1 MFSMF
6 SIPKILNRIFTFN
19 LYSYLFLAF
28 FISLFPSIVQA
39 SNYPF
44 DENVNMKV
52 GIGTS
57 MIANAGLTVMT
68 GNVGIGTWNPA
79 GALDIK
85 TGNNVLVESGNVGI
99 NSLSPGQLLDVQGT
113 VRDLGEVI
121 GAGGITLGGVTNTS
135 WASAGTNYWNYTAAG
150 NIGVSTTQAV
160 GIGTTFIGGNGEA
173 ALSVMNG
180 NVGIGTWAPNSSLAI
195 TSNANTGSLV
205 INAAAGPNQDIL
217 DVYRGGSDVVYVD
230 QYGNLTPARVDTSTI
245 VSVGTL
251 TLYGGNSG
259 FPFDIIDLTCWS
271 GNCNV
276 TPTSGTEIAVN
287 AFVDFDPTSGSATF
301 ANLES
306 SPTINQTG
314 GANGITRGIYVN
326 PIVTAAAD
334 FRALET
340 SVGNVGIGTISGNLG
355 IGSQWPGQ
363 RLDVQGTVRALYF
376 SGNGS
381 GLTNVSGTNYWNY
394 SASGNV
400 GVSTIQAVGIGTTFI
415 GGTGEAALS
424 VMNGNVG
431 IGTWAPRGTLDV
443 EGTLST
449 AYFAG
454 NVGIGTWVPAAL
466 LDVGG
471 GKFKVDSA
479 GDILGVFGTWNQYG
493 ALSTS
498 AIGLSGGINI
508 GGSIYFT
515 NTSSLG
521 WSSTNSS
528 YGPVDIGLSRL
539 SAGIL
544 GVGNGTAGDYSGT
557 LTATNVGIGTFNVTG
572 GSLIVKTGNV
582 GIGSLTPGQAL
593 DVKGTIRTTNFTM
606 TGQTPLVGYVLT
618 ASDTAGDATWSSAGG
633 IAGWTVSG
641 GNVYTTT
648 GSNNVGIGTSTPQG
662 GLVVTNGNVGIGTWV
677 PVSALH
683 ISQNTGITWNG
694 FGPPINTATLTIGA
708 VGSSNSASLF
718 VNTGAVSGSYPTGFG
733 IDGNTTGVS
742 GLNDTVVNLK
752 AYSYQYGGDG
762 GALAFWTSNGPAIAE
777 KMRLDS
783 NGNLGIGS
791 TAPGQMLDVQGS
803 LRILGNGSVGI
814 GTAFIGGTG
823 EAALTVMS
831 GNVGIG
837 TWVPATSMDVNGQYR
852 AIQYTTTVTLN
863 WNNGNVQYIQLASA
877 SQTFTFANPQG
888 GARYML
894 ILKQPSSGAA
904 GTVIWPANVYFP
916 GDTPPTLTGTNSKTD
931 IITFIYDS
939 VNAKYYGGSSLN
951 Y

>member
-1 MFSMF
+1 MS
-6 SIPKILNRIFTFN
+6 
-19 LYSYLFLAF
+19 
-28 FISLFPSIVQA
+28 
-39 SNYPF
+39 
-44 DENVNMKV
+44 
-52 GIGTS
+52 
-57 MIANAGLTVMT
+57 
-68 GNVGIGTWNPA
+68 
-79 GALDIK
+79 
-85 TGNNVLVESGNVGI
+85 
-99 NSLSPGQLLDVQGT
+99 
-113 VRDLGEVI
+113 
-121 GAGGITLGGVTNTS
+121 
-135 WASAGTNYWNYTAAG
+135 ASA
-150 NIGVSTTQAV
+150 
-160 GIGTTFIGGNGEA
+160 
-173 ALSVMNG
+173 
-180 NVGIGTWAPNSSLAI
+180 
-195 TSNANTGSLV
+195 
-205 INAAAGPNQDIL
+205 
-217 DVYRGGSDVVYVD
+217 
-230 QYGNLTPARVDTSTI
+230 
-245 VSVGTL
+245 
-251 TLYGGNSG
+251 
-259 FPFDIIDLTCWS
+259 
-271 GNCNV
+271 
-276 TPTSGTEIAVN
+276 
-287 AFVDFDPTSGSATF
+287 
-301 ANLES
+301 
-306 SPTINQTG
+306 
-314 GANGITRGIYVN
+314 
-326 PIVTAAAD
+326 
-334 FRALET
+334 
-340 SVGNVGIGTISGNLG
+340 
-355 IGSQWPGQ
+355 PGH
-363 RLDVQGTVRALYF
+363 
-376 SGNGS
+376 
-381 GLTNVSGTNYWNY
+381 
-394 SASGNV
+394 
-400 GVSTIQAVGIGTTFI
+400 
-415 GGTGEAALS
+415 
-424 VMNGNVG
+424 
-431 IGTWAPRGTLDV
+431 RGTLDV

-837 TWVPATSMDVNGQYR
+837 TWVPASILQVNSGGAPAMSVGLDPAGFGVTGVITPGVYVTNIIRTPQIASLNYGTLTFGISSYAPNPYLFNGTGQ
-852 AIQYTTTVTLN
+852 ASDGTANVTWLTM
-863 WNNGNVQYIQLASA
+863 NGN
-877 SQTFTFANPQG
+877 T
-888 GARYML
+888 
-894 ILKQPSSGAA
+894 A
-904 GTVIWPANVYFP
+904 GYLGSYTSNNM
-916 GDTPPTLTGTNSKTD
+916 TTG
-931 IITFIYDS
+931 S
-939 VNAKYYGGSSLN
+939 VNAVALSNSFNAPTSTYNSSTAPMIELKINPTFNVSTSSTTGYTEIYSKPIETSISSTAANYFIQHYASGASTPNFSVTESGNVGIGTISPTGALQVVGSGNAIAVPSCTLGVGQAMCWGTGGCLGYCTAGTYPACSTCICC
-951 Y
+951 